1 MENKNNDTG
10 FKYRY
15 SAKEQEEIK
24 KIRQKYETQE
34 EDGMTKLRKLD
45 AKVSEKVTVASLV
58 LGIIGALVLGSGMS
72 IIMTDFGAI
81 LGITGLAELIVG
93 IILGLIGIVLVVLA
107 YPVYSKVLKK
117 EREKIAPEILRLT
130 EELMR

>member
-45 AKVSEKVTVASLV
+45 AKVSEKATVASLV

>member
-45 AKVSEKVTVASLV
+45 AKVSDRKS
-58 LGIIGALVLGSGMS
+58 
-72 IIMTDFGAI
+72 
-81 LGITGLAELIVG
+81 
-93 IILGLIGIVLVVLA
+93 VV
-107 YPVYSKVLKK
+107 
-117 EREKIAPEILRLT
+117 
-130 EELMR
+130 